1 MDETRNIEKQSDNND
16 TSSVQLSLDRGDLY
30 KMYGS
35 LLLDQAVL
43 DKQHKDEMDLL
54 NKKMEKNQK
63 IYLSIIYCF
72 TAIMISIIVG
82 SAILLSCKTDSNTF
96 GDIQMYDSSS
106 FDDSSENDTIE
117 NYYTQMDN
125 VDKHDK

>member
-1 MDETRNIEKQSDNND
+1 MDETKNNYNS
-16 TSSVQLSLDRGDLY
+16 SSVKLSCNPDDLY

-43 DKQHKDEMDLL
+43 DKQHKDEMELL

-82 SAILLSCKTDSNTF
+82 SAILLCTKDKSSNSF
-96 GDIQMYDSSS
+96 GNIEMYDSSS
-106 FDDSSENDTIE
+106 FDSTDETIDTIE
-117 NYYTQMDN
+117 SYYKNSDMG
-125 VDKHDK
+125 K